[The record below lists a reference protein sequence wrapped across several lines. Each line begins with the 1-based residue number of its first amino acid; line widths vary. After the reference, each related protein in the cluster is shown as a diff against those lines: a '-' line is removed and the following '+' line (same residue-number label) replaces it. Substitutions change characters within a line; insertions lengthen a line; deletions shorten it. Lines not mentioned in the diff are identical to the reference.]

1 MLDPAPAV
9 GEVELTFHVQE
20 SVVLITGGTVLLTM
34 PDQIQNQKNN
44 PIPRLQNPP
53 FETCCISFPS

>member
-9 GEVELTFHVQE
+9 GEVELAFRVQE

-34 PDQIQNQKNN
+34 SDRIQNPESKEQSTPWLQK
-44 PIPRLQNPP
+44 
-53 FETCCISFPS
+53 